1 MIVLDRIDFFR
12 DLSIIIVSAKLFG
25 LIAQKLKAPQV
36 VGEIIAGL
44 VIGPCCFGF
53 VGNSDYL
60 SLIAEIG
67 VVMLMFSAGLETNMR
82 DLMKTG
88 LKAFVI
94 ACTGVFIPLIGG
106 TLLYS
111 CFYGFSSVGSESFYR
126 AVFIGT
132 IMTATSVGITVQALK
147 ELGHL
152 KTPIGTLIM
161 SAAIIDDVIGIIVL
175 TFVIGF
181 KNPDSKPTD
190 VLIHTGLF
198 IVMSFVIGFAMYYV
212 FKFLDKRHPHQR
224 RIPILGLALCMFMAF
239 AAEEFFGIAD
249 ITGAYV
255 AGLILCSLNDS
266 DYIARK
272 IDINSYMIFGPVF
285 FASIGLKTTI
295 SSFDKEL
302 LLFSIGFVLVALA
315 TKVVGCGLV
324 AKLMRYNFR
333 DSLKVGAGMMTR
345 GEVALI
351 VAQKGLSVEMLDE
364 KYFASVILLIIVSS
378 ILTPIILKLLF
389 RGEKVNE
396 TREKE
401 TITASS

>member
-1 MIVLDRIDFFR
+1 MDRIDFFR
-12 DLSIIIVSAKLFG
+12 DLSIIIVSAKLCG
-25 LIAQKLKAPQV
+25 LIAQKLKVPQV

-44 VIGPCCFGF
+44 LIGPCCFGI

-67 VVMLMFSAGLETNMR
+67 VVMLMFGAGLETN
-82 DLMKTG
+82 LKELLKTG
-88 LKAFVI
+88 PKAFII
-94 ACTGVFIPLIGG
+94 ACIGVFTPLAGG

-111 CFYGFSSVGSESFYR
+111 SFYGFSSVGSESFYR

-132 IMTATSVGITVQALK
+132 IMTATSVGITVQTLK

-152 KTPIGTLIM
+152 KESIGTLIM

-181 KNPDSKPTD
+181 KNPDSQPLD
-190 VLIHTGLF
+190 VVIHTVLF
-198 IVMSFVIGFAMYYV
+198 VVLSFVVGVIMYYV
-212 FKFLDKRHPHQR
+212 FKFIDKRHPHQR

-272 IDINSYMIFGPVF
+272 IDINSYMLFGPVF
-285 FASIGLKTTI
+285 FASIGLKTTL
-295 SSFDKEL
+295 SGFDREM
-302 LLFSIGFVLVALA
+302 LLFSLGFVAVALI
-315 TKVVGCGLV
+315 TKVIGCGLT
-324 AKLMRYNFR
+324 AKIMRYNLN
-333 DSLKVGAGMMTR
+333 DSLKVGVGMMTR

-351 VAQKGLSVEMLDE
+351 VAQKGLSVDMLDK

-378 ILTPIILKLLF
+378 ISTPIILKLLYSKS
-389 RGEKVNE
+389 EKAAAAV
-396 TREKE
+396 TDK
-401 TITASS
+401 